1 MLAASAHGSAIL
13 LIGRTLTKFYQHVLS
28 LTFAV
33 KEINGDVNI
42 LPNITLG
49 FNIYDNYNDAQL
61 TYRTTM
67 NLLFKSQRLVPNYE
81 CETQGKLTA
90 VIGALASK
98 ASFRMAQILSLYK
111 IPQLTY
117 GSVPLIK
124 NEVKQLPFFYRMV
137 PSEDHQNVGIVNL
150 LKHFGWTWVGLFV
163 TDDDN
168 GEHFLQALELRLSRH
183 GICSEFTERIPPQ
196 EYLHTLNEMELKLK
210 KFIKFFNHMTSNIFV
225 CYGNTFSLM
234 FLWYF
239 AGEMPRDM
247 KMTFPGKVWVIT
259 AQADFIIASISR
271 HRDLQMFQGAIAFR
285 IHSNEPPGFQEYLR
299 TIKPDWAEGDN
310 FLKEFWVEA
319 FGCSLP
325 DPRLPYVITG
335 SCTRNDR
342 LENLAAPLFQ
352 MQMTGPS
359 YSVYNAVYVLAY
371 AIQAMH
377 SFRPTGRE
385 ILYEQKEKNKDFQ
398 PWKLHRFLQEISF
411 NNSAGDR
418 VSFNDEREVRG
429 GFDITNLV
437 TFPNR
442 SFHNVKIGWVNPE
455 APEDQLFVL
464 HGDMITWHR
473 DFNQAL
479 PLSVCSDSCHRGYQK
494 KKKEGD
500 KFCCYDCDLCPEG
513 KISNKSDTD
522 DCLQCPEDQYP
533 NRDRDQCIPK
543 VIKFLSYEEPLGK
556 ALAGVALSFSLVT
569 VLVLG
574 SFIKH
579 RDTPIVKANNRELT
593 YTLLVSLLLCFL
605 STFLFLGKPGKLT
618 CLLQQPV
625 FGMVFSVAV
634 SCVLAKTITVVLA
647 FLATKPGS
655 HLRKWVGKRVATSVV
670 LSSSLIQAGI
680 CVIWVGTF
688 PPFPDLDLHSVTEVI
703 IMQCNAGSVL
713 MFYLV
718 LAYMALLSIISFTV
732 AFLARK
738 LPDTFNEAKF
748 ITFSMLI
755 FCSVWVSFVPT
766 YLSTKGTYMVAVE
779 IFSILASTGGV
790 FCCIFLPKCYMMVF
804 KPELNSREQ
813 LLRRKY

>member
-1 MLAASAHGSAIL
+1 MAGVEV
-13 LIGRTLTKFYQHVLS
+13 RTLTKFYQHVLS

-81 CETQGKLTA
+81 CEMQGKLTA

-111 IPQLTY
+111 IPQ
-117 GSVPLIK
+117 
-124 NEVKQLPFFYRMV
+124 
-137 PSEDHQNVGIVNL
+137 
-150 LKHFGWTWVGLFV
+150 
-163 TDDDN
+163 
-168 GEHFLQALELRLSRH
+168 
-183 GICSEFTERIPPQ
+183 
-196 EYLHTLNEMELKLK
+196 
-210 KFIKFFNHMTSNIFV
+210 
-225 CYGNTFSLM
+225 
-234 FLWYF
+234 
-239 AGEMPRDM
+239 
-247 KMTFPGKVWVIT
+247 
-259 AQADFIIASISR
+259 
-271 HRDLQMFQGAIAFR
+271 
-285 IHSNEPPGFQEYLR
+285 
-299 TIKPDWAEGDN
+299 
-310 FLKEFWVEA
+310 
-319 FGCSLP
+319 
-325 DPRLPYVITG
+325 
-335 SCTRNDR
+335 
-342 LENLAAPLFQ
+342 
-352 MQMTGPS
+352 
-359 YSVYNAVYVLAY
+359 
-371 AIQAMH
+371 
-377 SFRPTGRE
+377 
-385 ILYEQKEKNKDFQ
+385 
-398 PWKLHRFLQEISF
+398 
-411 NNSAGDR
+411 
-418 VSFNDEREVRG
+418 
-429 GFDITNLV
+429 
-437 TFPNR
+437 
-442 SFHNVKIGWVNPE
+442 
-455 APEDQLFVL
+455 
-464 HGDMITWHR
+464 
-473 DFNQAL
+473 AL
-479 PLSVCSDSCHRGYQK
+479 PLSICSDSCHRGYQK

-688 PPFPDLDLHSVTEVI
+688 PPFPELDLHSVPEVI
-703 IMQCNAGSVL
+703 IMQCSTGSVL

-804 KPELNSREQ
+804 KPEMNSREQ